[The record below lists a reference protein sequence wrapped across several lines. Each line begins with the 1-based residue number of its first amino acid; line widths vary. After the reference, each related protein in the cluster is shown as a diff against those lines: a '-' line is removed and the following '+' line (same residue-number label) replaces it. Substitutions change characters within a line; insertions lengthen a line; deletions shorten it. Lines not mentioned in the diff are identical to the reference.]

1 MGKKSLTLRMAIKLL
16 TFQLKFVEI
25 AYLMDLVLLVT
36 LKKIYIEICLIFS
49 VDKNSDDKYD
59 V

>member
-1 MGKKSLTLRMAIKLL
+1 MAIKLL